1 VAVPPDIPI
10 TAAGRRALEVELEEL
25 IRVKRPEVVA
35 RIAHTRE
42 QGDLRENAGYHQ
54 AREDQSVLEGRIREI
69 QETLRRAVVIDVRAD
84 AEVIELG
91 CRVTVRDDFGE
102 ATLHL
107 VGPTETDAAAGRIS
121 TGSPVGKALLG
132 RRAGDRVRVST
143 PGGARE
149 IEILSVNGALH

>member
-10 TAAGRRALEVELEEL
+10 TAAGKSALEAELDEL
-25 IRVKRPEVVA
+25 VRVKRAEVVA

-54 AREDQSVLEGRIREI
+54 AREDQSVIEGRIQEI
-69 QETLRRAVVIDVRAD
+69 QETLRRAVIIDVRAD
-84 AEVIELG
+84 AETIELG
-91 CRVTVRDDFGE
+91 CTVTVRDEFGE
-102 ATLHL
+102 VTLQL

-121 TGSPVGKALLG
+121 AGSPVGKALMG
-132 RRAGDRVRVST
+132 RRAGDRVRVSA

-149 IEILSVNGALH
+149 MEIVTVSVVPS

>member
-10 TAAGRRALEVELEEL
+10 TAAGRSALEAELEEL
-25 IRVKRPEVVA
+25 VRLKRPEVVA

-54 AREDQSVLEGRIREI
+54 AREDQSLIEGRIREI
-69 QETLRRAVVIDVRAD
+69 EETLRRAVVIDVNAD
-84 AEVIELG
+84 AEVVELG
-91 CRVTVRDDFGE
+91 CRVTVRDEFGE
-102 ATLHL
+102 STLHL
-107 VGPTETDAAAGRIS
+107 VGPTETNAAAGRIS

-132 RRAGDRVRVST
+132 HRAGDRVRVST

-149 IEILSVNGALH
+149 IEILSVDGAGH